1 MLILHICFDT
11 CTVTAL
17 PLVVSVV
24 FFCVTLFH
32 LQLSFTSHWVCFVSF
47 VPFLFQFKS
56 LYFGPFFPLL
66 TNVCSSVIAIFPP
79 LSSSLATSECLPPQ
93 RHPLTEKRTGNEREQ
108 RDTVMGMWRWQRAIR
123 TQWKRPGGGACMVKI
138 MKEIKKNPP
147 TFQVYVVSL
156 KKKNRIQLWCC
167 LVRRGTC
174 FKTELNS
181 WTTIINPNG
190 DQTLPRQRLRSV
202 DRKMTIEIM
211 PRL

>member
-56 LYFGPFFPLL
+56 LYFGPFFHFWQMSVLVSLLFSLLYPLPWQPR
-66 TNVCSSVIAIFPP
+66 SVF
-79 LSSSLATSECLPPQ
+79 PPQ

-147 TFQVYVVSL
+147 TFQVYVVS
-156 KKKNRIQLWCC
+156 
-167 LVRRGTC
+167 
-174 FKTELNS
+174 
-181 WTTIINPNG
+181 
-190 DQTLPRQRLRSV
+190 
-202 DRKMTIEIM
+202 
-211 PRL
+211 